1 MKKQEKN
8 NEFSNKIIL
17 VTGGTGSIGS
27 ELVRQLITYK
37 PKQVRI
43 LSRDQNKQCQLS
55 EELKHSSSLR
65 FLIGDIRDRERLDLA
80 MENVDIIFHAAA
92 LKHVPSCEYNPFEA
106 IKTNIIGSQNIIDL
120 ARKHRV
126 KKIIAISTDKAV
138 NPNSIMGTSKLMMER
153 LFINANQY
161 LTHLG
166 TKFACVRFGNIAW
179 TNGSVLPIWLK
190 QIEKNNEIAITNPDM
205 TRFLMSTNQALNLVI
220 KAAKL
225 TKGGEIFILKMPAIK
240 LGDLAKVFVEKYA
253 AKKKVKIRHIGNRGG
268 EKEHEELVAVSDLD
282 RDIFENKEMLIIAPP
297 QPVYFK
303 EREIRSYSGFTKIK
317 NPVSLTVSSTNSLNI
332 DAIKKFI

>member
-1 MKKQEKN
+1 MN
-8 NEFSNKIIL
+8 GFSNKIIL

-27 ELVRQLITYK
+27 ELVRQLVK
-37 PKQVRI
+37 LGPKQVRI
-43 LSRDQNKQCQLS
+43 LSRDQNKQYQLA
-55 EELKHSSSLR
+55 EELKDRSSLR

-166 TKFACVRFGNIAW
+166 AKFTCVRFGNIAW
-179 TNGSVLPIWLK
+179 ANASVLPIWLR
-190 QIEKNNEIAITNPDM
+190 QIEKSNEITVTNRDM
-205 TRFLMSTNQALNLVI
+205 TRFLMSTDQAINLVI
-220 KAAKL
+220 KASQL
-225 TKGGEIFILKMPAIK
+225 TKGGEIFVLKMPAIK
-240 LGDLAKVFVEKYA
+240 LGDLAKIFVEKYA
-253 AKKKVKIRHIGNRGG
+253 AKKKIKIRHIGNRGG
-268 EKEHEELVAVSDLD
+268 EKEHEELINASDLD

-303 EREIRSYSGFTKIK
+303 EKEIRTYSGFRKIK
-317 NPVSLTVSSTNSLNI
+317 NTGSLVLSSTNSIDI
-332 DAIKKFI
+332 DAIKKFV